1 MSIISRRTFIKRT
14 SAALLA
20 AGVIRSYSA
29 HAAEF
34 SYKFANELPES
45 HPVNQWATKAA
56 AKILEE
62 TSGSV
67 EIKIFPNSLLGS
79 QTDMLSQVR
88 SGAIDFVPVSGIIL
102 STLVPV
108 SSIHG
113 LGFIFPSYAN
123 VWAAMDGDLGKHVR
137 ANIEKAG
144 LFAFSRIWDTGY
156 RQITTSTRPINVPED
171 LKNFKIR
178 VPVSPLWTSMFKAL
192 GASPVSINFGEVYSS
207 LQTKIVD
214 GQETA
219 LSLVQSNK
227 FYEVQKYCSLTNH
240 MWDGPWLVANRRSW
254 ERLSEKTRAIVDTNF
269 NSAAMS
275 ERAESEK
282 LNESTRL
289 ELTKL
294 GMVFNE
300 PNRELFRDT
309 LRKAGFYAEW
319 KAKYGDEAW
328 ALLEKTTGKL
338 G

>member
-1 MSIISRRTFIKRT
+1 MSNISRRSFIKGAGAT
-14 SAALLA
+14 LIAT
-20 AGVIRSYSA
+20 GVIRSYPA

-34 SYKFANELPES
+34 NYKFANELPDV
-45 HPVNQWATKAA
+45 HPVNQWATKVA

-62 TSGSV
+62 TNGSV
-67 EIKIFPNSLLGS
+67 EIKVFPNSQLGS

-113 LGFIFPSYAN
+113 LGFIFPNYSA
-123 VWAAMDGDLGKHVR
+123 VWAAMDGDLGKYVR

-144 LFAFSRIWDTGY
+144 LYPFSRIWDTGY
-156 RQITTSTRPINVPED
+156 RQITTGTKPINVPDD

-192 GASPVSINFGEVYSS
+192 GAAPVSINFGEVYSS

-214 GQETA
+214 GQETT

-240 MWDGPWLVANRRSW
+240 MWDGPWLVANRRNW
-254 ERLSEKTRAIVDTNF
+254 ERLPEKTRAIIDANF
-269 NSAAMS
+269 NSAALS
-275 ERAESEK
+275 ERADSEK
-282 LNESTRL
+282 LNEQARG

-294 GMVFNE
+294 GMTFNE
-300 PNRELFRDT
+300 PKRELFREA
-309 LRKAGFYAEW
+309 LRSAGFYAEW
-319 KAKYGDEAW
+319 KAKYGEEAW

-338 G
+338 R